1 MGKISIYAKRAL
13 RVLLTILSV
22 LLAVLATIITCS
34 LKWMFDTWS
43 NLTMDELI
51 YHLTSPLEGTNDAMI
66 KEYVVKCIVP
76 AVVILLVL
84 AVILTAFRKKKR
96 YYAVMAGAIVL
107 SVSVSAL
114 SVHGAWQALDVGNYV
129 ADRGT
134 YSTFID
140 DNYISPADVE
150 MTFPQE
156 KRNLIYIFLESM
168 ETTYA
173 DTQSGG
179 AFTENVIPE
188 LTQIA
193 QENEDFSGE
202 TDKLNGGYSMP
213 GTTWTIGAMFGQTA
227 GLPLSVS
234 IDGNN
239 MDTQDTFFAG
249 AVTLGDIL
257 ESQGY
262 SQTLLIG
269 SDAVFGG
276 RELYFTEHGSYEM
289 MDYKYAAQNGLIPE
303 DYLVWWGY
311 EDQKLFEFA
320 KQKVTEL
327 AAQPEPFNLTM
338 LTVDTHFEDGYMCE
352 GCPKLYGD
360 DQYSNVM
367 RCSSQQVASFIR
379 WIQQQDFYEN
389 TTIVLC
395 GDHPTMD
402 SDYCEDVDSDYIRK
416 TYTAYINAAAQK
428 ETETRRDFTTFDQFP
443 TTLAAL
449 GVQIEGNR
457 LGLGT
462 NLFSSEPT
470 LTERFGLDTE
480 AAELKKKS
488 QLIEELADIDYDSQS
503 LMEREGRV
511 PTGTVY
517 ADPYLRDIGGIPVT
531 VTDLVNLPD
540 TVQSVQIA
548 VWTNEDQSDLQWIQL
563 TDRGDGSYG
572 ANINVANYGF
582 KLGVYYIDA
591 YIVDGTG
598 TPYMIGQTTGYG
610 GEDGFGGAALGG
622 SPPLL

>member
-1 MGKISIYAKRAL
+1 MRKLSVFVKAFFRIL
-13 RVLLTILSV
+13 FTILAV
-22 LLAVLATIITCS
+22 LLAVLATVITCS
-34 LKWMFDTWS
+34 LRWMFDTWS

-51 YHLTSPLEGTNDAMI
+51 YHLTSPLDGTNDAMI
-66 KEYVVKCIVP
+66 REYIDTCIVP
-76 AVVILLVL
+76 AVIVLLFLLVL
-84 AVILTAFRKKKR
+84 FAAFRKKKR
-96 YYAVMAGAIVL
+96 YYIVMAGAIVL
-107 SVSVSAL
+107 SVSVGAL
-114 SVHGAWQALDVGNYV
+114 SVRGAWQDLDMGNYV

-140 DNYISPADVE
+140 DNYVSPSDVE
-150 MTFPQE
+150 LTFPQE

-179 AFTENVIPE
+179 AFDRNVIPE

-202 TDKLNGGYSMP
+202 TADLNGGYSMP
-213 GTTWTIGAMFGQTA
+213 GTTWTIGAMFAQTS

-234 IDGNN
+234 IDGNS
-239 MDTQDTFFAG
+239 MDTQTSFFAG

-269 SDAVFGG
+269 SDAAFGG
-276 RELYFTEHGSYEM
+276 RELYFTEHGNYEM
-289 MDYKYAAQNGLIPE
+289 MDYKYAVQNGLIPE
-303 DYLVWWGY
+303 DYHVWWGY
-311 EDQKLFEFA
+311 EDEKLFEFA
-320 KQKVTEL
+320 RQKVTEL
-327 AAQPEPFNLTM
+327 VAQPEPFNLTM
-338 LTVDTHFEDGYMCE
+338 LTVDTHFEDGYVCE
-352 GCPKLYGD
+352 RCPQLYGD

-367 RCSSQQVASFIR
+367 RCSSRQVSAFVQ
-379 WIQQQDFYEN
+379 WLQQQDFYEN
-389 TTIVLC
+389 TTIILC

-402 SDYCEDVDSDYIRK
+402 SDYCEDIDSGYTRK

-470 LTERFGLDTE
+470 LTERFGRETE
-480 AAELKKKS
+480 ERELKKNS
-488 QLIEELADIDYDSQS
+488 QLIEKLADIDYDSES
-503 LMEREGRV
+503 LKVREGRV

-531 VTDLVNLPD
+531 VTDLANLPD
-540 TVQSVQIA
+540 EVQSVQIA

-563 TDRGDGSYG
+563 GAREDGSFG

-582 KLGVYYIDA
+582 KLDVYYIDA
-591 YIVDGTG
+591 YIVDSTG
-598 TPYMIGQTTGYG
+598 TPYMIGQATGYV
-610 GEDGFGGAALGG
+610 D
-622 SPPLL
+622 

>member
-13 RVLLTILSV
+13 RVLLTNLAV

-140 DNYISPADVE
+140 DNYVSPADVE

-173 DTQSGG
+173 DTQNGG

-402 SDYCEDVDSDYIRK
+402 SDYCEDVDGDYIRK

-598 TPYMIGQTTGYG
+598 TPYMIGQTTGYV
-610 GEDGFGGAALGG
+610 D
-622 SPPLL
+622 

>member
-13 RVLLTILSV
+13 RVLLTILAV

-179 AFTENVIPE
+179 AFTENVIPD

-276 RELYFTEHGSYEM
+276 RELYFTEHGSYKM

-598 TPYMIGQTTGYG
+598 TPYMIGQTTGYV
-610 GEDGFGGAALGG
+610 D
-622 SPPLL
+622 

>member
-13 RVLLTILSV
+13 RVLLTILAV

-140 DNYISPADVE
+140 DNYVSPADVE

-173 DTQSGG
+173 DTQNGG

-269 SDAVFGG
+269 SDAAFGG

-402 SDYCEDVDSDYIRK
+402 SDYCEDVDGDYIRK

-548 VWTNEDQSDLQWIQL
+548 VWTNEGQSDLQWIQL

-598 TPYMIGQTTGYG
+598 TPYMIGQTTGYV
-610 GEDGFGGAALGG
+610 D
-622 SPPLL
+622 

>member
-13 RVLLTILSV
+13 RVLLTILAV

-114 SVHGAWQALDVGNYV
+114 SVHGAWKALDVGNYV

-140 DNYISPADVE
+140 DNYVSPADVE

-173 DTQSGG
+173 DTQNGG

-598 TPYMIGQTTGYG
+598 TPYMIGQTTGYV
-610 GEDGFGGAALGG
+610 D
-622 SPPLL
+622 

>member
-1 MGKISIYAKRAL
+1 MRKLSVFVKAFFRIL
-13 RVLLTILSV
+13 FTILAV
-22 LLAVLATIITCS
+22 LLAVLATVITCS
-34 LKWMFDTWS
+34 LRWMFDTWS

-51 YHLTSPLEGTNDAMI
+51 YHLTSPLDGTNDAMI
-66 KEYVVKCIVP
+66 REYIDTCIVP
-76 AVVILLVL
+76 AVIVLLFLLVL
-84 AVILTAFRKKKR
+84 FAAFRKKKR
-96 YYAVMAGAIVL
+96 YYIVMAGAIVL
-107 SVSVSAL
+107 SVSVGAL
-114 SVHGAWQALDVGNYV
+114 SVRGAWQDLDMGNYV

-140 DNYISPADVE
+140 DNYVSPSDVE
-150 MTFPQE
+150 LTFPQE

-179 AFTENVIPE
+179 AFDRNVIPE

-202 TDKLNGGYSMP
+202 TADLNGGYSMP
-213 GTTWTIGAMFGQTA
+213 GTTWTIGAMFAQTS

-234 IDGNN
+234 IDGNS
-239 MDTQDTFFAG
+239 MDTQTSFFAG

-269 SDAVFGG
+269 SDAAFGG
-276 RELYFTEHGSYEM
+276 RELYFTEHGNYEM
-289 MDYKYAAQNGLIPE
+289 MDYKYAVQNGLIPE
-303 DYLVWWGY
+303 DYHVWWGY
-311 EDQKLFEFA
+311 EDEKLFEFA
-320 KQKVTEL
+320 RQKVTEL
-327 AAQPEPFNLTM
+327 VAQPEPFNLTM
-338 LTVDTHFEDGYMCE
+338 LTVDTHFEDGYVCE
-352 GCPKLYGD
+352 RCPQLYGD

-367 RCSSQQVASFIR
+367 RCSSRQVSAFVQ
-379 WIQQQDFYEN
+379 WLQQQDFYEN
-389 TTIVLC
+389 TTIILC

-402 SDYCEDVDSDYIRK
+402 SDYCEDIDSGYTRK

-470 LTERFGLDTE
+470 LTERFGRETE
-480 AAELKKKS
+480 ERELKKNS
-488 QLIEELADIDYDSQS
+488 QLIEKLADIDYDSES
-503 LMEREGRV
+503 LKVREGRV

-531 VTDLVNLPD
+531 VTDLANLPD
-540 TVQSVQIA
+540 EVQSVQIA

-563 TDRGDGSYG
+563 GAREDGSFG

-591 YIVDGTG
+591 YIVDSTG
-598 TPYMIGQTTGYG
+598 TPYMIGQATGYV
-610 GEDGFGGAALGG
+610 D
-622 SPPLL
+622 

>member
-13 RVLLTILSV
+13 RVLLTILAV

-140 DNYISPADVE
+140 DNYVSPADVE

-173 DTQSGG
+173 DTQNGG

-402 SDYCEDVDSDYIRK
+402 SDYCEDVDGDYIRK

-470 LTERFGLDTE
+470 PTERFGLDTE

-598 TPYMIGQTTGYG
+598 TPYMIGQTTGYV
-610 GEDGFGGAALGG
+610 D
-622 SPPLL
+622 

>member
-1 MGKISIYAKRAL
+1 MRKLSVFVKAFFRIL
-13 RVLLTILSV
+13 FTILAV
-22 LLAVLATIITCS
+22 LLAVLATVITCS
-34 LKWMFDTWS
+34 LRWMFDTWS

-51 YHLTSPLEGTNDAMI
+51 YHLTSPLDGTNDAMI
-66 KEYVVKCIVP
+66 REYIDTCIVP
-76 AVVILLVL
+76 AVIVLLFLLVL
-84 AVILTAFRKKKR
+84 FAAFRKKKR
-96 YYAVMAGAIVL
+96 YYIVMAGAIVL

-114 SVHGAWQALDVGNYV
+114 SVRGAWQDLDVGNYV

-140 DNYISPADVE
+140 DNYVSPSDVE
-150 MTFPQE
+150 LTFPQE

-179 AFTENVIPE
+179 AFDRNVIPE

-202 TDKLNGGYSMP
+202 TADLNGGYSMP
-213 GTTWTIGAMFGQTA
+213 GTTWTIGAMFAQTS

-234 IDGNN
+234 IDGNS
-239 MDTQDTFFAG
+239 MDTQTSFFAG

-269 SDAVFGG
+269 SDAAFGG
-276 RELYFTEHGSYEM
+276 RELYFTEHGNYEM
-289 MDYKYAAQNGLIPE
+289 MDYKYAVQNGLIPE
-303 DYLVWWGY
+303 DYHVWWGY
-311 EDQKLFEFA
+311 EDEKLFEFA
-320 KQKVTEL
+320 RQKVTEL

-338 LTVDTHFEDGYMCE
+338 LTVDTHFEDGYVCE
-352 GCPKLYGD
+352 RCPQLYGD

-367 RCSSQQVASFIR
+367 RCSSRQVSAFVQ
-379 WIQQQDFYEN
+379 WLQQQDFYEN
-389 TTIVLC
+389 TTIILC

-402 SDYCEDVDSDYIRK
+402 SDYCEDIDSGYTRK

-470 LTERFGLDTE
+470 LTERFGRETE
-480 AAELKKKS
+480 ERELKKNS
-488 QLIEELADIDYDSQS
+488 QLIEKLADIDYDSES
-503 LMEREGRV
+503 LKVREGRV

-531 VTDLVNLPD
+531 VTDLANLPD
-540 TVQSVQIA
+540 EVQSVQIA

-563 TDRGDGSYG
+563 GAREDGSFG

-591 YIVDGTG
+591 YIVDSTG
-598 TPYMIGQTTGYG
+598 TPYMIGQATGYV
-610 GEDGFGGAALGG
+610 D
-622 SPPLL
+622 

>member
-1 MGKISIYAKRAL
+1 MRKLSVFIKVFL
-13 RVLLTILSV
+13 RILFTILAV
-22 LLAVLATIITCS
+22 LLAVLATVITCS
-34 LKWMFDTWS
+34 LNWMFDTWN

-66 KEYVVKCIVP
+66 REYIDTCIVP
-76 AVVILLVL
+76 AVIILLVL
-84 AVILTAFRKKKR
+84 LVLFAASRKKKR
-96 YYAVMAGAIVL
+96 YYAVLAGAIVL
-107 SVSVSAL
+107 SVSVCTL
-114 SVHGAWQALDVGNYV
+114 SVRGAWQELDVGNYV
-129 ADRGT
+129 ADRGA

-140 DNYISPADVE
+140 DNYVSPVDVE
-150 MTFPQE
+150 ITFPQE

-179 AFTENVIPE
+179 AFSRNVIPE
-188 LTQIA
+188 LTRIA

-202 TDKLNGGYSMP
+202 TEELNGGYSMP
-213 GTTWTIGAMFGQTA
+213 GTTWTIGAMFAQTS

-239 MDTQDTFFAG
+239 MDTQTSFFSG

-269 SDAVFGG
+269 SEAVFGG
-276 RELYFTEHGSYEM
+276 RELYFTEHGNYEM
-289 MDYKYAAQNGLIPE
+289 MDYKYAVQNGLIPE
-303 DYLVWWGY
+303 DYYVWWGY
-311 EDQKLFEFA
+311 EDARLFEFA
-320 KQKVTEL
+320 RQKVTEL

-338 LTVDTHFEDGYMCE
+338 LTVDTHFEDGYVCE
-352 GCPKLYGD
+352 SCPQLYGD

-367 RCSSQQVASFIR
+367 RCSSRQVSAFIQ
-379 WIQQQDFYEN
+379 WLQQQDFYEN

-402 SDYCEDVDSDYIRK
+402 SDYCEDIDSDHTRK
-416 TYTAYINAAAQK
+416 TYTAYINAAARK

-449 GVQIEGNR
+449 GAQIEGNR

-470 LTERFGLDTE
+470 LTERFGIENEET
-480 AAELKKKS
+480 ELKKNS
-488 QLIEELADIDYDSQS
+488 RLIEELANIDYDSHS

-531 VTDLVNLPD
+531 VTDLANLPD
-540 TVQSVQIA
+540 EVQSVQIA
-548 VWTNEDQSDLQWIQL
+548 VWTNEDQSDVQWIQL
-563 TDRGDGSYG
+563 EAREDGSYG

-591 YIVDGTG
+591 YVIDSTG
-598 TPYMIGQTTGYG
+598 VPHSIGQATGYV
-610 GEDGFGGAALGG
+610 D
-622 SPPLL
+622 

>member
-13 RVLLTILSV
+13 RVLLTILAV

-289 MDYKYAAQNGLIPE
+289 MDYKYASQNGLIPE

-503 LMEREGRV
+503 LMEREGRI

-598 TPYMIGQTTGYG
+598 TPYMIGQTTGYV
-610 GEDGFGGAALGG
+610 D
-622 SPPLL
+622 

>member
-13 RVLLTILSV
+13 RVLLTILAV

-140 DNYISPADVE
+140 DNYVSPADVE

-173 DTQSGG
+173 DTQNGG

-402 SDYCEDVDSDYIRK
+402 SDYCEDVDGNYIRK

-598 TPYMIGQTTGYG
+598 TPYMIGQTTGYV
-610 GEDGFGGAALGG
+610 D
-622 SPPLL
+622 

>member
-13 RVLLTILSV
+13 RVLLTILAV

-140 DNYISPADVE
+140 DNYVSPADVE

-179 AFTENVIPE
+179 AFTENVIPD

-402 SDYCEDVDSDYIRK
+402 SDYCEDVDGDYIRK

-598 TPYMIGQTTGYG
+598 TPYMIGQTTGYV
-610 GEDGFGGAALGG
+610 D
-622 SPPLL
+622 

>member
-1 MGKISIYAKRAL
+1 MYMRNLSVFVKAFFRIL
-13 RVLLTILSV
+13 FTILAV
-22 LLAVLATIITCS
+22 LLAVLATVITCS
-34 LKWMFDTWS
+34 LRWMFDTWS

-51 YHLTSPLEGTNDAMI
+51 YHLTSPLDGTNDAMI
-66 KEYVVKCIVP
+66 REYIDTCIVP
-76 AVVILLVL
+76 AVIVLLFLLVL
-84 AVILTAFRKKKR
+84 FAAFRKKKR
-96 YYAVMAGAIVL
+96 YYIVMAGAIVL
-107 SVSVSAL
+107 SVSVGAL
-114 SVHGAWQALDVGNYV
+114 SVRGAWQDLDVGNYV

-140 DNYISPADVE
+140 DNYVSPSDVE
-150 MTFPQE
+150 LTFPQE

-179 AFTENVIPE
+179 AFDRNVIPE

-202 TDKLNGGYSMP
+202 TADLNGGYSMP
-213 GTTWTIGAMFGQTA
+213 GTTWTIGAMFAQTS

-234 IDGNN
+234 IDGNS
-239 MDTQDTFFAG
+239 MDTQTSFFAG

-269 SDAVFGG
+269 SDAAFGG
-276 RELYFTEHGSYEM
+276 RELYFTEHGNYEM
-289 MDYKYAAQNGLIPE
+289 MDYKYAVQNGLIPE
-303 DYLVWWGY
+303 DYHVWWGY
-311 EDQKLFEFA
+311 EDEKLFEFA
-320 KQKVTEL
+320 RQKVTEL

-338 LTVDTHFEDGYMCE
+338 LTVDTHFEDGYVCE
-352 GCPKLYGD
+352 RCPQLYGD

-367 RCSSQQVASFIR
+367 RCSSRQVSAFVQ
-379 WIQQQDFYEN
+379 WLQQQDFYEN
-389 TTIVLC
+389 TTIILC

-402 SDYCEDVDSDYIRK
+402 SDYCEDIDSGYTRK

-470 LTERFGLDTE
+470 LTERFGRETE
-480 AAELKKKS
+480 ERELKKNS
-488 QLIEELADIDYDSQS
+488 QLIEKLADIDYDSES
-503 LMEREGRV
+503 LKVREGRV

-531 VTDLVNLPD
+531 VTDLANLPD
-540 TVQSVQIA
+540 EVQSVQIA

-563 TDRGDGSYG
+563 GAREDGSFG

-591 YIVDGTG
+591 YIVDSTG
-598 TPYMIGQTTGYG
+598 TPYMIGQATGYV
-610 GEDGFGGAALGG
+610 D
-622 SPPLL
+622 

>member
-66 KEYVVKCIVP
+66 KEYVVKCILP

-140 DNYISPADVE
+140 DNYVSPADVE

-173 DTQSGG
+173 DTQNGG

-598 TPYMIGQTTGYG
+598 TPYMIGQTTGYV
-610 GEDGFGGAALGG
+610 D
-622 SPPLL
+622 

>member
-1 MGKISIYAKRAL
+1 MKKLSVFVKAFFRIL
-13 RVLLTILSV
+13 FTILAV
-22 LLAVLATIITCS
+22 LLAVLATVITCS
-34 LKWMFDTWS
+34 LRWMFDTWS

-51 YHLTSPLEGTNDAMI
+51 YHLTSPLDGTNDAMI
-66 KEYVVKCIVP
+66 REYIDTCIVP
-76 AVVILLVL
+76 AVIVLLFLLVL
-84 AVILTAFRKKKR
+84 FAAFRKKKR
-96 YYAVMAGAIVL
+96 YYIVMAGAIVL
-107 SVSVSAL
+107 SVSVGAL
-114 SVHGAWQALDVGNYV
+114 SVRGAWQDLDVGNYV

-140 DNYISPADVE
+140 DNYVSPSDVE
-150 MTFPQE
+150 LTFPQE

-179 AFTENVIPE
+179 AFDRNVIPE

-202 TDKLNGGYSMP
+202 TADLNGGYSMP
-213 GTTWTIGAMFGQTA
+213 GTTWTIGAMFAQTS

-234 IDGNN
+234 IDGNS
-239 MDTQDTFFAG
+239 MDTQTSFFAG

-269 SDAVFGG
+269 SDAAFGG
-276 RELYFTEHGSYEM
+276 RELYFTEHGNYEM
-289 MDYKYAAQNGLIPE
+289 MDYKYAVQNGLIPE
-303 DYLVWWGY
+303 DYYVWWGY
-311 EDQKLFEFA
+311 EDEKLFEFA
-320 KQKVTEL
+320 RQKVTEL

-338 LTVDTHFEDGYMCE
+338 LTVDTHFEDGYVCE
-352 GCPKLYGD
+352 RCPQLYGD

-367 RCSSQQVASFIR
+367 RCSCRQVSAFVQ
-379 WIQQQDFYEN
+379 WLQQQDFYEN
-389 TTIVLC
+389 TTIILC

-402 SDYCEDVDSDYIRK
+402 SDYCEDIDSGYTRK

-470 LTERFGLDTE
+470 LTERFGRETE
-480 AAELKKKS
+480 ERELKKNS
-488 QLIEELADIDYDSQS
+488 QLIEKLADIDYDPES
-503 LMEREGRV
+503 LKVREGRV

-531 VTDLVNLPD
+531 VTDLANLPD
-540 TVQSVQIA
+540 EVQSVQIA

-563 TDRGDGSYG
+563 GAREDGSFG

-591 YIVDGTG
+591 YIVDSTG
-598 TPYMIGQTTGYG
+598 TPYMIGQATGYV
-610 GEDGFGGAALGG
+610 D
-622 SPPLL
+622 

>member
-1 MGKISIYAKRAL
+1 MGKISIYAKQAL
-13 RVLLTILSV
+13 RVLLTILAV

-66 KEYVVKCIVP
+66 KEYAVKCIVP

-582 KLGVYYIDA
+582 KLGVYYSDA

-598 TPYMIGQTTGYG
+598 TPYMIGQTTGYV
-610 GEDGFGGAALGG
+610 DYDSFGGAAPRG
-622 SPPLL
+622 SAPLL

>member
-1 MGKISIYAKRAL
+1 MRKLSVFVKAFFRIL
-13 RVLLTILSV
+13 FTILAV
-22 LLAVLATIITCS
+22 LLAVLATVITCS
-34 LKWMFDTWS
+34 LRWMFDTWS

-51 YHLTSPLEGTNDAMI
+51 YHLTSPLDGTNDAMI
-66 KEYVVKCIVP
+66 REYIDTCIVP
-76 AVVILLVL
+76 AVIVLLFLLVL
-84 AVILTAFRKKKR
+84 FAAFRKKKR
-96 YYAVMAGAIVL
+96 YYIVIAGAIVL

-114 SVHGAWQALDVGNYV
+114 SVRGAWQDLDVGNYV

-140 DNYISPADVE
+140 DNYVSPSDVE
-150 MTFPQE
+150 LTFPQE

-179 AFTENVIPE
+179 AFDRNVIPE

-202 TDKLNGGYSMP
+202 TADLNGGYSMP
-213 GTTWTIGAMFGQTA
+213 GTTWTIGAMFAQTS

-234 IDGNN
+234 IDGNS
-239 MDTQDTFFAG
+239 MDTQTSFFAG

-269 SDAVFGG
+269 SDAAFGG
-276 RELYFTEHGSYEM
+276 RELYFTEHGNYEM
-289 MDYKYAAQNGLIPE
+289 MDYKYAVQNGLIPE
-303 DYLVWWGY
+303 DYHVWWGY
-311 EDQKLFEFA
+311 EDEKLFEFA
-320 KQKVTEL
+320 RQKVTEL

-338 LTVDTHFEDGYMCE
+338 LTVDTHFEDGYVCE
-352 GCPKLYGD
+352 RCPQLYGD

-367 RCSSQQVASFIR
+367 RCSSRQVSAFVQ
-379 WIQQQDFYEN
+379 WLQQQDFYEN
-389 TTIVLC
+389 TTIILC

-402 SDYCEDVDSDYIRK
+402 SDYCEDIDSGYTRK

-470 LTERFGLDTE
+470 LTERFGRETE
-480 AAELKKKS
+480 ERELKKNS
-488 QLIEELADIDYDSQS
+488 QLIEKLADIDYDSES
-503 LMEREGRV
+503 LKVREGRV

-531 VTDLVNLPD
+531 VTDLANLPD
-540 TVQSVQIA
+540 EVQSVQIA

-563 TDRGDGSYG
+563 GAREDGSFG

-591 YIVDGTG
+591 YIVDSTG
-598 TPYMIGQTTGYG
+598 TPYMIGQATGYV
-610 GEDGFGGAALGG
+610 D
-622 SPPLL
+622 

>member
-1 MGKISIYAKRAL
+1 MKKLSVFVKAFFRIL
-13 RVLLTILSV
+13 FTILAV
-22 LLAVLATIITCS
+22 LLAVLATVITCS
-34 LKWMFDTWS
+34 LRWMFDTWS

-51 YHLTSPLEGTNDAMI
+51 YHLTSPLDGTNDAMI
-66 KEYVVKCIVP
+66 REYIDTCIVP
-76 AVVILLVL
+76 AVIVLLFLLVL
-84 AVILTAFRKKKR
+84 FAAFRKKKR
-96 YYAVMAGAIVL
+96 YYIVMAGAIVL
-107 SVSVSAL
+107 SVSVGAL
-114 SVHGAWQALDVGNYV
+114 SVRGAWQDLDVGNYV

-140 DNYISPADVE
+140 DNYVSPSDVE
-150 MTFPQE
+150 LTFPQE

-179 AFTENVIPE
+179 AFDRNVIPE

-202 TDKLNGGYSMP
+202 TADLNGGYSMP
-213 GTTWTIGAMFGQTA
+213 GTTWTIGAMFAQTS

-234 IDGNN
+234 IDGNS
-239 MDTQDTFFAG
+239 MDTQTSFFAG

-269 SDAVFGG
+269 SDAAFGG
-276 RELYFTEHGSYEM
+276 RELYFTEHGNYEM
-289 MDYKYAAQNGLIPE
+289 MDYKYAVQNGLIPE
-303 DYLVWWGY
+303 DYHVWWGY
-311 EDQKLFEFA
+311 EDEKLFEFA
-320 KQKVTEL
+320 RQKVTEL

-338 LTVDTHFEDGYMCE
+338 LTVDTHFEDGYVCE
-352 GCPKLYGD
+352 RCPQLYGD

-367 RCSSQQVASFIR
+367 RCSCRQVSAFVQ
-379 WIQQQDFYEN
+379 WLQQQDFYEN
-389 TTIVLC
+389 TTIILC

-402 SDYCEDVDSDYIRK
+402 SDYCEDIDSGYTRK

-470 LTERFGLDTE
+470 LTERFGRETE
-480 AAELKKKS
+480 ERELKKNS
-488 QLIEELADIDYDSQS
+488 QLIEKLADIDYDSES
-503 LMEREGRV
+503 LKVREGRV

-531 VTDLVNLPD
+531 VTDLANLPD
-540 TVQSVQIA
+540 EVQSVQIA

-563 TDRGDGSYG
+563 GAREDGSFG

-591 YIVDGTG
+591 YIVDSTG
-598 TPYMIGQTTGYG
+598 TPYMIGQATGYV
-610 GEDGFGGAALGG
+610 D
-622 SPPLL
+622 

>member
-1 MGKISIYAKRAL
+1 MRKLSVFVKAFFRIL
-13 RVLLTILSV
+13 FTILAV
-22 LLAVLATIITCS
+22 LLAVLATVITCS
-34 LKWMFDTWS
+34 LRWMFDTWS

-51 YHLTSPLEGTNDAMI
+51 YHLTSPLDGTNDAMI
-66 KEYVVKCIVP
+66 REYIDTCIVP
-76 AVVILLVL
+76 AVIVLLFLLVL
-84 AVILTAFRKKKR
+84 FAAFRKKKR
-96 YYAVMAGAIVL
+96 YYIVMAGAIVL
-107 SVSVSAL
+107 SVSVGAL
-114 SVHGAWQALDVGNYV
+114 SVRGAWQDLDVGNYV

-140 DNYISPADVE
+140 DNYVSPSDVE
-150 MTFPQE
+150 LTFPQE

-179 AFTENVIPE
+179 AFDRNVIPE

-202 TDKLNGGYSMP
+202 TADLNGGYSMP
-213 GTTWTIGAMFGQTA
+213 GTTWTIGAMFAQTS

-234 IDGNN
+234 IDGNS
-239 MDTQDTFFAG
+239 MDTQTSFFAG

-269 SDAVFGG
+269 SDAAFGG
-276 RELYFTEHGSYEM
+276 RELYFTEHGNYEM
-289 MDYKYAAQNGLIPE
+289 MDYKYAVQNGLIPE
-303 DYLVWWGY
+303 DYYVWWGY
-311 EDQKLFEFA
+311 EDEKLFEFA
-320 KQKVTEL
+320 RQKVTEL

-338 LTVDTHFEDGYMCE
+338 LTVDTHFEDGYVCE
-352 GCPKLYGD
+352 RCPQLYGD

-367 RCSSQQVASFIR
+367 RCSSRQVSAFVQ
-379 WIQQQDFYEN
+379 WLQQQDFYEN
-389 TTIVLC
+389 TTIILC

-402 SDYCEDVDSDYIRK
+402 SDYCEDIDSGYTRK

-470 LTERFGLDTE
+470 LTERFGRETE
-480 AAELKKKS
+480 ERELKKNS
-488 QLIEELADIDYDSQS
+488 QLIEKLADIDYDSES
-503 LMEREGRV
+503 LKMREGRV

-531 VTDLVNLPD
+531 VTDLANLPD
-540 TVQSVQIA
+540 EVQSVQIA

-563 TDRGDGSYG
+563 GAREDGSFG

-591 YIVDGTG
+591 YIVDSTG
-598 TPYMIGQTTGYG
+598 TPYMIGQATGYV
-610 GEDGFGGAALGG
+610 D
-622 SPPLL
+622 

>member
-1 MGKISIYAKRAL
+1 MRKLSVFVKAFFRIL
-13 RVLLTILSV
+13 FTILAV
-22 LLAVLATIITCS
+22 LLAVLATVITCS
-34 LKWMFDTWS
+34 LRWMFDTWS

-51 YHLTSPLEGTNDAMI
+51 YHLTSPLDGTNDAMI
-66 KEYVVKCIVP
+66 REYIDTCIVP
-76 AVVILLVL
+76 AVIVLLFLLVL
-84 AVILTAFRKKKR
+84 FAAFRKKKR
-96 YYAVMAGAIVL
+96 YYIVMAGAIVL
-107 SVSVSAL
+107 SVSVGAL
-114 SVHGAWQALDVGNYV
+114 SVRGAWQDLDVGNYV

-140 DNYISPADVE
+140 DNYVSPSDVE
-150 MTFPQE
+150 LTFPQE

-179 AFTENVIPE
+179 AFDRNVIPE

-202 TDKLNGGYSMP
+202 TADLNGGYSMP
-213 GTTWTIGAMFGQTA
+213 GTTWTIGAMFAQTS

-234 IDGNN
+234 IDGNS
-239 MDTQDTFFAG
+239 MDTQTSFFAG

-269 SDAVFGG
+269 SDAAFGG
-276 RELYFTEHGSYEM
+276 RELYFTEHGNYEM
-289 MDYKYAAQNGLIPE
+289 MDYKYAVQNGLIPE
-303 DYLVWWGY
+303 DYHVWWGY
-311 EDQKLFEFA
+311 EDEKLFEFA
-320 KQKVTEL
+320 RQKVTEL

-338 LTVDTHFEDGYMCE
+338 LTVDTHFEDGYVCE
-352 GCPKLYGD
+352 RCPQLYGD

-367 RCSSQQVASFIR
+367 RCSSRQVSAFVQ
-379 WIQQQDFYEN
+379 WLQQQDFYEN
-389 TTIVLC
+389 TTIILC

-402 SDYCEDVDSDYIRK
+402 SDYCEDIDSGYTRK

-470 LTERFGLDTE
+470 LTERFGRETE
-480 AAELKKKS
+480 ERELKKNS
-488 QLIEELADIDYDSQS
+488 QLIEKLADIDYDSES
-503 LMEREGRV
+503 LKVREGRV

-531 VTDLVNLPD
+531 VTDLANLPD
-540 TVQSVQIA
+540 EVQSVQIA

-563 TDRGDGSYG
+563 GAREDGSFG

-591 YIVDGTG
+591 YIVDSTG
-598 TPYMIGQTTGYG
+598 TPYMIGQATGYV
-610 GEDGFGGAALGG
+610 D
-622 SPPLL
+622 

>member
-416 TYTAYINAAAQK
+416 TYTSYINAAAQK

-598 TPYMIGQTTGYG
+598 TPYMIGQTTGYV
-610 GEDGFGGAALGG
+610 D
-622 SPPLL
+622 

>member
-13 RVLLTILSV
+13 RVLLTILAV

-173 DTQSGG
+173 DTQNGG

-402 SDYCEDVDSDYIRK
+402 SDYCEDVDGDYIRK

-598 TPYMIGQTTGYG
+598 TPYMIGQTTGYV
-610 GEDGFGGAALGG
+610 D
-622 SPPLL
+622 

>member
-13 RVLLTILSV
+13 RVLLTILAV

-140 DNYISPADVE
+140 DNYVSPADVE

-173 DTQSGG
+173 DTQNGG

-402 SDYCEDVDSDYIRK
+402 SDYCEDVDGDYIRK

-598 TPYMIGQTTGYG
+598 TPYMIGQTTGYV
-610 GEDGFGGAALGG
+610 D
-622 SPPLL
+622 

>member
-13 RVLLTILSV
+13 RVLLTILAV

-140 DNYISPADVE
+140 DNYVSPADVE

-173 DTQSGG
+173 DTQNGG

-402 SDYCEDVDSDYIRK
+402 SDYCEDVDGDYIRK

-598 TPYMIGQTTGYG
+598 TPYRIGQTTGYV
-610 GEDGFGGAALGG
+610 D
-622 SPPLL
+622 

>member
-13 RVLLTILSV
+13 RVLLTILAV

-114 SVHGAWQALDVGNYV
+114 SVHGAWQALDVENYV

-140 DNYISPADVE
+140 DNYVSPADVE

-173 DTQSGG
+173 DTQNGG

-402 SDYCEDVDSDYIRK
+402 SDYCEDVDGDYIRK

-598 TPYMIGQTTGYG
+598 TPYMIGQTTGYV
-610 GEDGFGGAALGG
+610 D
-622 SPPLL
+622 

>member
-1 MGKISIYAKRAL
+1 MRNLSVFVKAFFRIL
-13 RVLLTILSV
+13 FTILAV
-22 LLAVLATIITCS
+22 LLAVLATVITCS
-34 LKWMFDTWS
+34 LRWMFDTWS

-51 YHLTSPLEGTNDAMI
+51 YHLTSPLDGTNDAMI
-66 KEYVVKCIVP
+66 REYIDTCIVP
-76 AVVILLVL
+76 AVIVLLFLLVL
-84 AVILTAFRKKKR
+84 FAAFRKKKR
-96 YYAVMAGAIVL
+96 YYIVMAGAIVL
-107 SVSVSAL
+107 SVSVGAL
-114 SVHGAWQALDVGNYV
+114 SVRGAWQDLDVGNYV

-140 DNYISPADVE
+140 DNYVSPSDVE
-150 MTFPQE
+150 LTFPQE

-179 AFTENVIPE
+179 AFDRNVIPE

-202 TDKLNGGYSMP
+202 TADLNGGYSMP
-213 GTTWTIGAMFGQTA
+213 GTTWTIGAMFAQTS

-234 IDGNN
+234 IDGNS
-239 MDTQDTFFAG
+239 MDTQTSFFAG

-269 SDAVFGG
+269 SDAAFGG
-276 RELYFTEHGSYEM
+276 RELYFTEHGNYEM
-289 MDYKYAAQNGLIPE
+289 MDYKYAVQNGLIPE
-303 DYLVWWGY
+303 DYYVWWGY
-311 EDQKLFEFA
+311 EDEKLFEFA
-320 KQKVTEL
+320 RQKVTEL

-338 LTVDTHFEDGYMCE
+338 LTVDTHFEDGYVCE
-352 GCPKLYGD
+352 RCPQLYGD

-367 RCSSQQVASFIR
+367 RCSSRQVSAFVQ
-379 WIQQQDFYEN
+379 WLQQQDFYEN
-389 TTIVLC
+389 TTIILC

-402 SDYCEDVDSDYIRK
+402 SDYCEDIDSGYTRK

-470 LTERFGLDTE
+470 LTERFGRETE
-480 AAELKKKS
+480 ERELKKNS
-488 QLIEELADIDYDSQS
+488 QLIEKLADIDYDSES
-503 LMEREGRV
+503 LKVREGRV

-531 VTDLVNLPD
+531 VTDLANLPD
-540 TVQSVQIA
+540 EVQSVQIA

-563 TDRGDGSYG
+563 GAREDGSFG

-591 YIVDGTG
+591 YIVDSTG
-598 TPYMIGQTTGYG
+598 TPYMIGQATGYV
-610 GEDGFGGAALGG
+610 D
-622 SPPLL
+622 

>member
-13 RVLLTILSV
+13 RVLLTILAV

-140 DNYISPADVE
+140 DNYVSPADVE
-150 MTFPQE
+150 MTFPQQ

-173 DTQSGG
+173 DTQNGG

-234 IDGNN
+234 TDRNT

-402 SDYCEDVDSDYIRK
+402 SDYCEDVDGDYIRK

-598 TPYMIGQTTGYG
+598 TPYMIGQTTGYV
-610 GEDGFGGAALGG
+610 D
-622 SPPLL
+622 